1 MANRADFTKYEGQWE
16 SGDNGSYWN
25 PYAGSQTF
33 DEAGFNA
40 AVAKEEAAKAAAEK
54 AKNDA
59 AYGAGHT
66 LGTVQDLFS
75 QRQQQGVQFQKSAA
89 DIARDII
96 NGVKPSQA
104 SIGASQN
111 VDLGVQSVGQLVNA
125 TPSVNA
131 GVDTRNAMNLVS
143 QQQSAAM
150 KNAAMA
156 RANEIAAARG
166 VVAGTGTNMQGL
178 GLTNYGNQ
186 LKVRQGIQS
195 QVSNE
200 KTQADMENRQQQAS
214 ERAAGL
220 GALGAGLSVAL
231 GGL

>member
-1 MANRADFTKYEGQWE
+1 MANKADFTTYTGQWE
-16 SGDNGSYWN
+16 GGDNGSYWN
-25 PYAGSQTF
+25 PYGGTATF

-40 AVAKEEAAKAAAEK
+40 AVAREEAARVAAEK
-54 AKNDA
+54 AKNDS
-59 AYGAGHT
+59 AYGSGQT
-66 LGTVQDLFS
+66 LGSVQDLFG
-75 QRQQQGVQFQKSAA
+75 QRQQQGIQFQKSAA

-111 VDLGVQSVGQLVNA
+111 VDLGVQSLGQLVNA
-125 TPSVNA
+125 TPSINA

-166 VVAGTGTNMQGL
+166 VVAGTGANVEGL

-186 LKVRQGIQS
+186 LKVRQGVATQ
-195 QVSNE
+195 QNNE
-200 KTQADMENRQQQAS
+200 QTQADIANRQQQAAEKAS
-214 ERAAGL
+214 GIGGLAAGI
-220 GALGAGLSVAL
+220 ALL
-231 GGL
+231 

>member
-1 MANRADFTKYEGQWE
+1 MANRADFTKYTGQWE
-16 SGDNGSYWN
+16 GGENGTYWN
-25 PYAGSQTF
+25 PYGGTQTF

-40 AVAKEEAAKAAAEK
+40 AVAREKAAEEK
-54 AKNDA
+54 AKNDGT
-59 AYGAGHT
+59 YGSGQT
-66 LGTVQDLFS
+66 LGSVQDLFS
-75 QRQQQGVQFQKSAA
+75 QRQQQGFHFQKSAA

-111 VDLGVQSVGQLVNA
+111 VDLGVQSLGQLVNA

-143 QQQSAAM
+143 QQQSTAM

-166 VVAGTGTNMQGL
+166 VMAGTGANMQGL

-186 LKVRQGIQS
+186 LKVRQGIATQQRS
-195 QVSNE
+195 EQL
-200 KTQADMENRQQQAS
+200 QADIANRQQ
-214 ERAAGL
+214 RAAESSAGL
-220 GALGAGLSVAL
+220 GGLAAAASFL
-231 GGL
+231 

>member
-1 MANRADFTKYEGQWE
+1 MANKADFTTYTGQWE
-16 SGDNGSYWN
+16 GGDNGSYWN
-25 PYAGSQTF
+25 PYGGTATF

-40 AVAKEEAAKAAAEK
+40 AVAGEEAAKAAAEK

-59 AYGAGHT
+59 AYGSGQT
-66 LGTVQDLFS
+66 LGAVQDLFG

-111 VDLGVQSVGQLVNA
+111 VNLGVQSLGQLVNA

-166 VVAGTGTNMQGL
+166 VVAGTGANVEGL

-186 LKVRQGIQS
+186 LKVRQGLIKQA
-195 QVSNE
+195 QDE
-200 KTQADMENRQQQAS
+200 KAQADMINRQQKANEQS
-214 ERAAGL
+214 SSLGAAGAVL
-220 GALGAGLSVAL
+220 GLAL
-231 GGL
+231 

>member
-1 MANRADFTKYEGQWE
+1 MANKADFTTYTGQWE
-16 SGDNGSYWN
+16 GGENGSYWN
-25 PYAGSQTF
+25 PYGGAATF
-33 DEAGFNA
+33 DEAGYNA
-40 AVAKEEAAKAAAEK
+40 AVAKEEAAKAAAER
-54 AKNDA
+54 AKNDS
-59 AYGAGHT
+59 AYGSGQT
-66 LGTVQDLFS
+66 LGSVQDLFS
-75 QRQQQGVQFQKSAA
+75 QRQQQGARFQKSAA

-96 NGVKPSQA
+96 NGVKPSQ
-104 SIGASQN
+104 STIGASQN

-166 VVAGTGTNMQGL
+166 VVAGTGANMQGL

-186 LKVRQGIQS
+186 LKVIQGL
-195 QVSNE
+195 
-200 KTQADMENRQQQAS
+200 KTQAHNEQMQADMANRQKQAA
-214 ERAAGL
+214 EQAAGSS
-220 GALGAGLSVAL
+220 AAGAGIAAL
-231 GGL
+231 AML

>member
-1 MANRADFTKYEGQWE
+1 MANRADFIKYEGQWE

-104 SIGASQN
+104 TIGASQN

-166 VVAGTGTNMQGL
+166 VVAGTGANTEGL

-186 LKVRQGIQS
+186 LKVRQGIQA
-195 QVSNE
+195 QVDNA
-200 KTQADMENRQQQAS
+200 KAQADMINRQRHAS
-214 ERAAGL
+214 EKSSGL
-220 GALGAGLSVAL
+220 GAVGAVIGVL
-231 GGL
+231 

>member
-1 MANRADFTKYEGQWE
+1 MANKADFIKYTGGWEG
-16 SGDNGSYWN
+16 GDNGSYWN
-25 PYAGSQTF
+25 PYGGTATF

-40 AVAKEEAAKAAAEK
+40 AVAREEAAKAASEK

-59 AYGAGHT
+59 AYGSGQT
-66 LGTVQDLFS
+66 LGSVQDLFG
-75 QRQQQGVQFQKSAA
+75 QRQQQGIQFQKSAA

-111 VDLGVQSVGQLVNA
+111 VDLGVQSLGQLVNA
-125 TPSVNA
+125 TPSINA

-166 VVAGTGTNMQGL
+166 VIAGTGANMQGL

-186 LKVRQGIQS
+186 LKVRQGLIKQA
-195 QVSNE
+195 QDE
-200 KTQADMENRQQQAS
+200 KAQADAINRQKKANEQSAATS
-214 ERAAGL
+214 AAGVIL
-220 GALGAGLSVAL
+220 GALGV
-231 GGL
+231 

>member
-1 MANRADFTKYEGQWE
+1 MANKADFTTYTGQWE
-16 SGDNGSYWN
+16 GGDNGSYWN
-25 PYAGSQTF
+25 PYGGTATF

-40 AVAKEEAAKAAAEK
+40 AVAREEAARVAAER
-54 AKNDA
+54 AKNDS
-59 AYGAGHT
+59 AYGSGQT
-66 LGTVQDLFS
+66 LGSVQDLFS
-75 QRQQQGVQFQKSAA
+75 QRQQQGARFQKSSA

-96 NGVKPSQA
+96 NGVKPSQ
-104 SIGASQN
+104 STIGASQN
-111 VDLGVQSVGQLVNA
+111 IDLGVQSLGQLVNS

-166 VVAGTGTNMQGL
+166 VVAGTGANMQGL

-186 LKVRQGIQS
+186 LKVRQGLQIQAN
-195 QVSNE
+195 NE
-200 KTQADMENRQQQAS
+200 QFQADIANRQKQAQEQS
-214 ERAAGL
+214 AGL
-220 GALGAGLSVAL
+220 GALGAAL
-231 GGL
+231 GMK